1 MYDGC
6 AESTTTQKLETT
18 SGTVEY
24 KYWCPCYDADGSSVG
39 SKEHAVFSDVDAVT
53 CTDCIQT
60 GVAASEVTATSSTN
74 CRTFRGSAKSYILSA
89 NKALNLAENR
99 GDPPRCRRRAKARR
113 LSRYSN

>member
-1 MYDGC
+1 MYNGC

-39 SKEHAVFSDVDAVT
+39 SKEHAVFSDADAVT

-74 CRTFRGSAKSYILSA
+74 PTGAGSGSERVKWSVASVLVAFAFSA
-89 NKALNLAENR
+89 LVN
-99 GDPPRCRRRAKARR
+99 
-113 LSRYSN
+113 